1 MTKNKVPAQAKKEIL
16 TRSSKRQSKG
26 RVGAEPLAPD
36 ARVGETD
43 AHSLVDWYRSVRREL
58 PWRINRDPYRIWIS
72 EVMLQQTTVTA
83 VIPFYERFMKRF
95 PKLEALASAKVED
108 VLENW
113 AGLGYYSRARNL
125 HRSAIS
131 INQTGFAQTFEELIE
146 LPGFGPYTAR
156 AVASLAFDQKTG
168 VLDGNVI
175 RILSRRYGI
184 ATEWWKPRGRDTLQF
199 IADKLAQVEAPA
211 DLNQGMMELGATICT
226 PQSPACL
233 LCPWVKDCVAR
244 KTDSIERYPNKK
256 PRRERE
262 LWLWN
267 PTVVERKGEVLLVE
281 NDYAPFL
288 KGHFILPGSAER
300 LIDAPKSYDYRGSV
314 THHDI
319 FVVVGS
325 KKASRDLAAKSGKW
339 IPLQALSREIPS
351 SLVRKA
357 IDKSHRQERLPKN
370 SQLRTVDAL
379 SSRDT
384 DYNFLMTANSQ
395 K

>member
-1 MTKNKVPAQAKKEIL
+1 MPKKILSSQTKKVVSTKLTEIASQSCARTGLARRDAVVGINDAQF
-16 TRSSKRQSKG
+16 
-26 RVGAEPLAPD
+26 
-36 ARVGETD
+36 
-43 AHSLVDWYRSVRREL
+43 LVDWYRGVRREL

-72 EVMLQQTTVTA
+72 EVMLQQTTVAA
-83 VIPFYERFMKRF
+83 VVPFYERFMKRF
-95 PKLEALASAKVED
+95 PKLEALATAKVED

-131 INQTGFAQTFEELIE
+131 LNQTGFPQIFEELIE

-175 RILSRRYGI
+175 RILSRRYGVS
-184 ATEWWKPRGRDTLQF
+184 TEWWKPAGRETLQL
-199 IADKLAQVEAPA
+199 IADQLAQVETPA

-226 PQSPACL
+226 PQSPTCL

-244 KTDSIERYPNKK
+244 NTDSIEKYPNKK
-256 PRRERE
+256 PRRARE
-262 LWLWN
+262 IWLWN
-267 PTVVERKGEVLLVE
+267 PTVVERNGEVLLVE

-300 LIDAPKSYDYRGSV
+300 LIDTPKSYDYRGSV

-319 FVVVGS
+319 FVIVGS
-325 KKASRDLAAKSGKW
+325 KKASRDIAAQSGKW
-339 IPLQALSREIPS
+339 ISLKSLSREVPS

-357 IDKSHRQERLPKN
+357 IDKIE
-370 SQLRTVDAL
+370 
-379 SSRDT
+379 SRKAAD
-384 DYNFLMTANSQ
+384 
-395 K
+395 